1 MSIEQIT
8 SDSKFGQSKN
18 LVKENIEKLELL
30 FPEII
35 TDGKINLKSLEG
47 ILGNEI
53 ENEEERYGFTWPN
66 KLQARRESNKPSTGT
81 LRPVEEDSLLWNN
94 TDHLYIE
101 GDNLEVLKLLQ
112 KSYGGG

>member
-1 MSIEQIT
+1 MGIEQIT

-18 LVKENIEKLELL
+18 LINDNIERLKKL

-35 TDGKINLKSLEG
+35 TEGKINFRTLKE
-47 ILGNEI
+47 ILGNEL
-53 ENEEERYGFTWPN
+53 ENEEENYGFKWPN
-66 KLQARRESNKPSTGT
+66 KLQARHESNKPSTGT
-81 LRPVEEDSLLWNN
+81 LRPIEEDSLLWHDTEN
-94 TDHLYIE
+94 LYIE